1 VHCQKRD
8 QSFTTR
14 KLRRS
19 PGKDG
24 KEEGEGGYK
33 KKKD

>member
-1 VHCQKRD
+1 VIQRKD
-8 QSFTTR
+8 KATR

-24 KEEGEGGYK
+24 KEEGEGGYQ